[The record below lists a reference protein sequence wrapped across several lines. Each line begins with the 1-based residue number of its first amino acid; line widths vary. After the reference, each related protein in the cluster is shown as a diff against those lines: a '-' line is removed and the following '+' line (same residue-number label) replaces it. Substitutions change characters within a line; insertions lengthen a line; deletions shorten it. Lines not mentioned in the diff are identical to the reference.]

1 MDSLINWRSRKL
13 IIFFG
18 CVTYKM
24 QSRHPFVLAVLEYP
38 DTVGEFI
45 VSHGQKHN
53 LEGFAIVVDEIRT
66 LFHDTTEN
74 LESFKQERKLIR
86 EKMRHLETMATRPP
100 QYKQRDSLEH
110 SLEQLNSR
118 LPRLIDAERILNAS
132 LEEDL
137 TKRLDKIAHILGS
150 REKAHQFI
158 RGVINGPQLED
169 HPEVDQL
176 IHAAVEHHERFKH
189 AEKPREIATQHR
201 AIIKRLTDHRKA
213 IKQNDAELAEL
224 KELIQEHEGL
234 IRNIDGEIKEISM
247 TVENLNRARAAS
259 HRLSTEIE
267 NGEAMLNQKLNELAT
282 VAAQTL
288 GYPHKDHPKFLRLIN
303 LHLVVG
309 TKLPALR

>member
-1 MDSLINWRSRKL
+1 M
-13 IIFFG
+13 
-18 CVTYKM
+18 
-24 QSRHPFVLAVLEYP
+24 AVLEYP
-38 DTVGEFI
+38 DTVDEFV
-45 VSHGQKHN
+45 VSHGKKHD
-53 LEGFAIVVDEIRT
+53 LMGFAIVVDEVRT
-66 LFHDTTEN
+66 LFHDTTEE
-74 LESFKQERKLIR
+74 LESFKQQRKLIR

-100 QYKQRDSLEH
+100 QYQQRDSLEH
-110 SLEQLNSR
+110 SLEKLNSR

-158 RGVINGPQLED
+158 RGVINGPEFQD

-201 AIIKRLTDHRKA
+201 AIIKRLTDHREA

-224 KELIQEHEGL
+224 KELIQEHKGL
-234 IRNIDGEIKEISM
+234 IRNIDGEIKEVSM
-247 TVENLNRARAAS
+247 AVENLDRARAAS
-259 HRLSTEIE
+259 HRLSTEIQ
-267 NGEAMLNQKLNELAT
+267 NGEATLNQKLNELAT
-282 VAAQTL
+282 VAAQTI
-288 GYPHKDHPKFLRLIN
+288 GYQNKDDREFLRVVN
-303 LHLVVG
+303 LHLVGG